1 MSRHIVVLGG
11 DGIGPE
17 VTASA
22 VEVLRALD
30 AQRQLGLSFEA
41 HAFGG
46 AAIDAHG
53 DPFPVQVLAACR
65 AADAILLGAVGG
77 PKWANVPTAIRPEA
91 GLLRLRSELGLY
103 ANIRPL
109 QVHPALVDASPLKRE
124 RIDGVDLVVVR
135 ELTGGIYFGERTRSD
150 TRATDECA
158 YTVAEV
164 ERVVRTAARLAR
176 SRRGKLTSVDKAN
189 VLETSRLWRDV
200 VTRVVRDEF
209 PDVQL
214 EHLLVDAMAMY
225 LVSRPRDFDVIVTEN
240 LFGDVLTDECA
251 AVSGSLGLMPSASL
265 GDSGPGVYEPIHGS
279 APDIAGQGLANPYGT
294 IQSAAMMLRQSLG
307 APEAA
312 VALEAAVHAA
322 IRDGI
327 RTRDL
332 GGSATTA
339 DATAAVIARLMAAQ
353 AAYAA

>member
-1 MSRHIVVLGG
+1 MSRHVVVLGG

-17 VTASA
+17 VTGAA
-22 VEVLRALD
+22 VDVLRALD
-30 AQRQLGLSFEA
+30 GRLHLGLSFEA
-41 HAFGG
+41 HPFGG
-46 AAIDAHG
+46 AAIDRHG
-53 DPFPVQVLAACR
+53 DPFPEHVLAACR
-65 AADAILLGAVGG
+65 KADAILLGAVGG
-77 PKWANVPTAIRPEA
+77 PQWAGVPTGIRPEA
-91 GLLRLRSELGLY
+91 GLLRLRSALGLY

-124 RIDGVDLVVVR
+124 RIEGVDLVVVR
-135 ELTGGIYFGERTRSD
+135 ELTGGIYFGQRTRSD

-164 ERVVRTAARLAR
+164 ERVTRTAARLAR
-176 SRRGKLTSVDKAN
+176 TRRGKLASVDKAN

-251 AVSGSLGLMPSASL
+251 AVSGSLGLMPSAST

-279 APDIAGQGLANPYGT
+279 APDIAGQGVANPYGT
-294 IQSAAMMLRQSLG
+294 LLSAAMMLRQSLH
-307 APEAA
+307 ADVAA
-312 VALEAAVHAA
+312 TALEAAVHQA
-322 IRDGI
+322 IADHV

-332 GGSATTA
+332 GGTATTA
-339 DATAAVIARLMAAQ
+339 QATAAVIDRLGVFEAVAA
-353 AAYAA
+353 

>member
-1 MSRHIVVLGG
+1 MSRHVVVLGG

-17 VTASA
+17 VTNAA
-22 VEVLRALD
+22 LDVLRALD
-30 AQRQLGLSFEA
+30 ARLRLGLSFEMQ
-41 HAFGG
+41 AFGG

-53 DPFPVQVLAACR
+53 DPLPAHVLAACR
-65 AADAILLGAVGG
+65 KADAILLGAVGG
-77 PKWANVPTAIRPEA
+77 PRWATVPTAIRPEA

-124 RIDGVDLVVVR
+124 RIEGVDLVVVR

-150 TRATDECA
+150 IRATDECA

-164 ERVVRTAARLAR
+164 ERVTRAAAKLAR
-176 SRRGKLTSVDKAN
+176 CRRGKLASVDKAN

-200 VTRVVRDEF
+200 VTRVVREEF
-209 PDVQL
+209 PDLRL

-251 AVSGSLGLMPSASL
+251 AVSGSLGLMPSASV
-265 GDSGPGVYEPIHGS
+265 GDGGPGVYEPIHGS
-279 APDIAGQGLANPYGT
+279 APDIAGQGIANPYGT
-294 IQSAAMMLRQSLG
+294 MLSAAMMLRQSLH

-312 VALEAAVHAA
+312 TALEAAVHRA
-322 IRDGI
+322 IADGV

-332 GGSATTA
+332 GGNATTA
-339 DATAAVIARLMAAQ
+339 EATAAVVERLQ
-353 AAYAA
+353 AAAA

>member
-109 QVHPALVDASPLKRE
+109 QVHPALPIGVIAIQHPPGDGAELLIIERQQPL
-124 RIDGVDLVVVR
+124 
-135 ELTGGIYFGERTRSD
+135 
-150 TRATDECA
+150 A
-158 YTVAEV
+158 
-164 ERVVRTAARLAR
+164 
-176 SRRGKLTSVDKAN
+176 
-189 VLETSRLWRDV
+189 
-200 VTRVVRDEF
+200 
-209 PDVQL
+209 
-214 EHLLVDAMAMY
+214 
-225 LVSRPRDFDVIVTEN
+225 
-240 LFGDVLTDECA
+240 
-251 AVSGSLGLMPSASL
+251 SGSLS
-265 GDSGPGVYEPIHGS
+265 
-279 APDIAGQGLANPYGT
+279 
-294 IQSAAMMLRQSLG
+294 
-307 APEAA
+307 
-312 VALEAAVHAA
+312 
-322 IRDGI
+322 
-327 RTRDL
+327 TRK
-332 GGSATTA
+332 
-339 DATAAVIARLMAAQ
+339 RLP
-353 AAYAA
+353 